1 YSLPVMCQRYLQ
13 GDDLDSASLRLV
25 QKYASEYRERL
36 CSISWFMKAINEY
49 IARMANEEDS
59 CTGHF
64 WESRFKSQAL
74 LDERA
79 LLTCM
84 AYVDLNPIRA
94 GMAKS
99 LTDSEF
105 TSIKERIESESTDLM
120 PFGNNRG
127 HALIVITIYKRVRVY
142 RQIFSLRR

>member
-1 YSLPVMCQRYLQ
+1 
-13 GDDLDSASLRLV
+13 
-25 QKYASEYRERL
+25 
-36 CSISWFMKAINEY
+36 
-49 IARMANEEDS
+49 
-59 CTGHF
+59 
-64 WESRFKSQAL
+64 
-74 LDERA
+74 
-79 LLTCM
+79 M

-142 RQIFSLRR
+142 RQIFSLRRVKMVFLHGESNDHCKKPTNLCSGYALLPYHFQMCQKSFLMR